1 MKQLVKLRV
10 YMFSSEFAQ
19 SNFKSCH
26 FKTENSMLVEKRDMF
41 ADLRIEIFGMRW
53 FLKKTYK
60 DEAVDKV

>member
-1 MKQLVKLRV
+1 
-10 YMFSSEFAQ
+10 MFSSEFAQ

-26 FKTENSMLVEKRDMF
+26 FQTENFMLVEKKGDMF
-41 ADLRIEIFGMRW
+41 ADLLIVIFGMRW